1 MSTPGQAD
9 ELKRRPRIHWPAVLT
24 IARVVLVIPV
34 VILTLMRSRGASWVA
49 FFAFG
54 VAALTDGFDGF
65 AARRMQLVS
74 AAGQLWDPIADKI
87 LVIASMV
94 ALVIV
99 GRFPAWAAWIIVA
112 REVAVT
118 VLRWAAERRGRG
130 FPASAAGKM
139 KTGAQLVAVLL
150 YILPSHTAPG
160 WLEGTFLVLAV
171 ALSVISGA
179 QYFLRAPALLND
191 AR

>member
-1 MSTPGQAD
+1 MSIPERAD

-24 IARVVLVIPV
+24 IARVVLAVPV
-34 VILTLMRSRGASWVA
+34 VVLTLNRSRGASWVA

-54 VAALTDGFDGF
+54 VAALTDGLDGF

-74 AAGQLWDPIADKI
+74 TAGQLWDPIADKI

-99 GRFPAWAAWIIVA
+99 GRFPAWAAWIIIA
-112 REVAVT
+112 RESAVT
-118 VLRWAAERRGRG
+118 VLRWVAERRGRG
-130 FPASAAGKM
+130 FPASVAGKM
-139 KTGAQLVAVLL
+139 KTGAQLLAVLL

-160 WLEGTFLVLAV
+160 WLEGTALGLAV
-171 ALSVISGA
+171 GLTIISGL
-179 QYFLRAPALLND
+179 QYFLRAPALLTD